1 MFANFNRFSAL
12 TESSFRVSS
21 SSSRT
26 WKSEDGYLDGKE
38 GEASGFRSLPRLHVL
53 ARRRLIGRWV
63 ASARL
68 TVPPSSSCE
77 IKKDRTRKPRFSS
90 ISTLCSSPRCT
101 IRAKLERPPFEIPIF
116 SHFFFPLE
124 PESISVIPTR
134 PRRQKERVPRAQS
147 I

>member
-38 GEASGFRSLPRLHVL
+38 GEASGFRSRPRLHVL

-90 ISTLCSSPRCT
+90 ISTLCSVHDSRETRKAT
-101 IRAKLERPPFEIPIF
+101 IRN
-116 SHFFFPLE
+116 SHFQPLFLP